1 MQLRTEAMITP
12 KTLIKDILIQV
23 PGSQELLMNLGVR
36 CLGWSAAWMTL
47 EQAARGKN
55 VDLEE
60 LIIDLESMR
69 SRPKTE

>member
-1 MQLRTEAMITP
+1 
-12 KTLIKDILIQV
+12 
-23 PGSQELLMNLGVR
+23 
-36 CLGWSAAWMTL
+36 MTL

-69 SRPKTE
+69 SRSKIE

>member
-1 MQLRTEAMITP
+1 
-12 KTLIKDILIQV
+12 
-23 PGSQELLMNLGVR
+23 
-36 CLGWSAAWMTL
+36 MTL

-55 VDLEE
+55 VDLEK